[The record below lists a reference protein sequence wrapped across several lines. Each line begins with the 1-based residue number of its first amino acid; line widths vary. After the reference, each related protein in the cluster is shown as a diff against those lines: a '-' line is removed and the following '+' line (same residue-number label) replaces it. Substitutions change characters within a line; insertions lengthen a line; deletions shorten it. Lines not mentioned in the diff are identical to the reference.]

1 MLRVISKENVIISEL
16 DLLEE
21 DHDFFVDCKHS
32 SLDDFFSLFGKS
44 FCLLPEKYLRVS
56 SLLGINELDRINI
69 APKKI
74 IKESI
79 ANISAEIK
87 QVLSDEENVFYL
99 HNYLKIRSFLD
110 SMHAVRVD
118 SARLKKLIEN
128 QKHVGVKTNLSTFEN
143 PEPARYSMANSV
155 TGRLSVSSGPK
166 ILTSPQEVK
175 STFKSR
181 YKNGKVLQI
190 DLSCAEPNF
199 ALFAANKE
207 PIQDLYSFCAKDVLQ
222 DKVDRS
228 TAKLVLLSALY
239 GQSIKNLSANIP
251 DGIDAGSVAKD
262 VRSFLSVS
270 DLQEKLRSK
279 WSSGNLRNHLGR
291 PLKSSHQRL
300 LISHY
305 LQSSVAEASIL
316 MFRSFCAEH
325 EVTPVFVIHD
335 ALIIDCR
342 SEVADSILGVK
353 DFYLTYKNEK
363 FPASVTLLG

>member
-128 QKHVGVKTNLSTFEN
+128 QKH
-143 PEPARYSMANSV
+143 SMANSV